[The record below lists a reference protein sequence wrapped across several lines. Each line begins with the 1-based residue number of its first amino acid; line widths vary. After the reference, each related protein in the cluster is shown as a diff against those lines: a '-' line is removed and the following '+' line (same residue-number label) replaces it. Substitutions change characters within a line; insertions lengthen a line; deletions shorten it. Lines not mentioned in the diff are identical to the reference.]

1 MHPTVSVVVRV
12 YNAERHLRE
21 AVESVLAQTFADFE
35 LLAIDDGSN
44 DASVAILESYGDP
57 RIRIVSQPNGGK
69 IAAAQRGLAEARGRY
84 VAILDADDRSAPERI
99 ARQVAYLEM
108 HPDVV
113 MVGSALG
120 IIDERGARIGV
131 RRYPG
136 DDAAIRK
143 AIAVYNPF
151 GHSTLVY
158 RRDAAR
164 GAGGYD
170 PRFVL
175 EDWDLSLRLMRAGR
189 VANLPDVLAEYRVR
203 TDTVDARLIK
213 VVLRG
218 TIAARTM
225 AHRAYGFP
233 RSARSL
239 VVDLG
244 QRALCLAPAEFV
256 NWLVFRVFYR
266 RA

>member
-84 VAILDADDRSAPERI
+84 VAILDADDRSAPERF
-99 ARQVAYLEM
+99 ARQVAYLEA

-120 IIDERGARIGV
+120 IIDERGARVGA
-131 RRYPG
+131 
-136 DDAAIRK
+136 AAILGTTLR
-143 AIAVYNPF
+143 F
-151 GHSTLVY
+151 GRRSRSTIPSGT
-158 RRDAAR
+158 RRSST
-164 GAGGYD
+164 GA
-170 PRFVL
+170 
-175 EDWDLSLRLMRAGR
+175 
-189 VANLPDVLAEYRVR
+189 
-203 TDTVDARLIK
+203 T
-213 VVLRG
+213 
-218 TIAARTM
+218 
-225 AHRAYGFP
+225 
-233 RSARSL
+233 
-239 VVDLG
+239 
-244 QRALCLAPAEFV
+244 QRAAPADTI
-256 NWLVFRVFYR
+256 
-266 RA
+266 RASSSKIGISACA